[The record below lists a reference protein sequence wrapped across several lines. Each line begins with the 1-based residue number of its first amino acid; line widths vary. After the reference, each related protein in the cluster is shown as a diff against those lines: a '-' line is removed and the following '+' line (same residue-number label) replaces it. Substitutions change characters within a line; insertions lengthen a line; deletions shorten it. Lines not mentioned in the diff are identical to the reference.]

1 MMLKRIISNGESGV
15 AQAALEIAAKLGI
28 PYGGSIPKGWKA
40 GSGALFDSKKLR
52 EVSSTSDYVWYEQN
66 VIDSDGT
73 LILSHG
79 EPKESSDY
87 SRRMAEKHRRPW
99 IHVDLE
105 VITALDASLKIS
117 SWAIKNRLGV
127 LNIVGS
133 SAVKDP
139 TIYSESKE
147 IVEGMI
153 YLIQIQDKDHRMETL
168 SADALVPKTVAEAVS
183 RLIAKLSLKDRATIA
198 NMTIDELDSLQVTL
212 GKYLSNFFQLP
223 DGNKELI
230 ASCRFVSKKAVPN
243 EEIGAM
249 IIIRELWEILRKTHK
264 LRTVK

>member
-1 MMLKRIISNGESGV
+1 MLKKIISNGENGV

-28 PYGGSIPKGWKA
+28 PFGGSIPEGRETE
-40 GSGALFDSKKLR
+40 SDSLFDRYTFR
-52 EVSSTSDYVWYEQN
+52 EMPSSSDSLCNEQN
-66 VIDSDGT
+66 VIDSNGT

-79 EPKESSDY
+79 KLSGGSDY

-99 IHVDLE
+99 IHIDLD
-105 VITALDASLKIS
+105 ITTALDAALKIS
-117 SWAIKNRLGV
+117 SWAIENRIRV

-139 TIYSESKE
+139 PIYSKTKE
-147 IVEGMI
+147 IVEGII
-153 YLIQIQDKDHRMETL
+153 YLIQIRDKDDRMETL

-183 RLIAKLSLKDRATIA
+183 RLISKLSLKDKATIA
-198 NMTIDELDSLQVTL
+198 NMTGDELDSLQITL
-212 GKYLSNFFQLP
+212 GRYLLHFFKLL

-230 ASCRFVSKKAVPN
+230 ASCRFVSKKDVPD
-243 EEIGAM
+243 EEAASM
-249 IIIRELWEILRKTHK
+249 IIITELWDVLRKTHK